1 MQRPETFQ
9 FVLVNRTVRPYANL
23 ELAFDSVRE
32 RFHPLRKCF
41 DANDFGQE
49 RAFLSILF
57 CPRLARNRHSDG

>member
-9 FVLVNRTVRPYANL
+9 FVLVNRTVLPCANL

-41 DANDFGQE
+41 DANDFVQE
-49 RAFLSILF
+49 RAFLAILI
-57 CPRLARNRHSDG
+57 